1 MKLILK
7 TTLTALTL
15 TALSTF
21 ALTASADMKNMP
33 PVQDYTYGSKLDI
46 AKVTHTPMLNFCG
59 VRPVEMSYVDHMG
72 KPHTLRYEVNGNAC
86 LGDN

>member
-15 TALSTF
+15 AALGSF
-21 ALTASADMKNMP
+21 ACVASADMKSMP

-59 VRPVEMSYVDHMG
+59 VRPVEMSYVDHSG
-72 KPHTLRYEVNGNAC
+72 TAHIVRYEVNGNAC

>member
-1 MKLILK
+1 MKLTLK

-72 KPHTLRYEVNGNAC
+72 KSHTVRYEVNGNAC